1 MQMRKIYPEDLTVR
15 QIHYLLLE
23 KRRITRHR
31 RLDHF
36 HRTGRVVPL
45 VGETDSFDLP
55 SKSSSLSRTAKRE
68 RKPRGW
74 LDHLLLTV
82 EILAFMGLVAVVFI
96 GLSTLGSLNQAFAA
110 GMRQATLVPTPLVQ
124 AIVLPDGHTAPDAAG
139 VSRPNEAEI
148 PEHLRPLWQ
157 SLASVPTPLPVAE
170 QAIRVQIRAI
180 GVDSPVVQ
188 GNGWEQLKKGVGQT
202 IGTPNPGENGN
213 IVLAGH
219 NDVYGEV
226 FRYLDRLTPGDLV
239 ILFSTRRQYTYVI
252 TGTQMVEPTEVQVMA
267 QTPDARVTLIS
278 CHPYLIDDHRIVVSA
293 VLQSP

>member
-45 VGETDSFDLP
+45 VGETDSIGFI
-55 SKSSSLSRTAKRE
+55 SESSTSSRTVRRE
-68 RKPRGW
+68 RKPRTW
-74 LDHLLLTV
+74 LDHFLLV
-82 EILAFMGLVAVVFI
+82 IEILAVVGLVAVVFTGI
-96 GLSTLGSLNQAFAA
+96 STLGSLNQVFAA
-110 GMRQATLVPTPLVQ
+110 GMQQPTLEPTPLVQ
-124 AIVLPDGHTAPDAAG
+124 AVVLPDGHTPPDAAG

-157 SLASVPTPLPVAE
+157 SMASLPTPLPVAE
-170 QAIRVQIRAI
+170 QAIRIQIPAI

-188 GNGWEQLKKGVGQT
+188 GNSWEQLKRGVGQA
-202 IGTPNPGENGN
+202 IGTPNPGQNGN

-226 FRYLDRLTPGDLV
+226 FRYLDRLNPGDLV

-252 TGTQMVEPTEVQVMA
+252 TDTQMVEPTAVEVMA